1 MKNYKSYISALAV
14 LTLASCDPMHD
25 VYEELD
31 KDKLPVNNK
40 IEYTLVKADYKAISE
55 SAEKLAQTDEEKA
68 LAKNIL
74 SKEAFND
81 TYVAS
86 EFVPALLAQKFPQL
100 GFTST
105 AQVTY
110 NVTENVSANV
120 LKLEGLVNQPLVL
133 ADYQA
138 VMGEGSDMDFFSP
151 LYPADLNLPK
161 AVAAKFADV
170 TENGVYYTQYDYI
183 TSDPVKDGAMETLSA
198 EDLEDSE
205 LNTSNIPNWA
215 IETVVGPK
223 SWMAKTYN
231 GANNIY
237 AEISAFGSKEACES
251 WLISPALDVPNG
263 KDISF
268 NFDLEIR
275 FYTHSL
281 LEVFVSDNYNG
292 DYKTANWVNVTSSIE
307 IPQANTDNKL
317 ITMKN
322 VSLNNFEGKKIN
334 IAFVYKG
341 DDSIEPKKTT
351 TYRIDNLRLQENTI
365 SYINPV
371 YTKEVLVE
379 RYNGS
384 WSVYKFGTVV
394 SADDYV
400 TMGAKGSFKDQA
412 TANALLPIF
421 MGKTYAYAK
430 EGDTRTV
437 VYKVGS
443 AQKVDEYVFTNG
455 IFVLNNW
462 IKTVT
467 EQYVQ
472 DGKKWI
478 FDPSISF
485 DLNNADFVRIHSWV
499 KENKPDYIDAKYP
512 TTTEWYFGANSKF
525 NNFEHTTSIIEEY
538 DKKGDNEFEGKD
550 VSEVMNERMI
560 RCINDFVLEV
570 NYKDKDIIKGIDT
583 YFVANYIVRNGAVNT
598 TYSMKFKLVGKGQ
611 FEYVEGPIKK

>member
-68 LAKNIL
+68 LAKSIL

-183 TSDPVKDGAMETLSA
+183 TSDPVKEVTTVSLVNEGFEEVADKSYDVPGWTNVATEGTYKWQVRTYGGRQYMQFSAFKAEGVTKGWMVSPELVIANGDNPTFSFDVQVRNNTQKHEGLQVLISENFTGNVETATWTDIS
-198 EDLEDSE
+198 SE
-205 LNTSNIPNWA
+205 LNLPVGETGGAFVKVESNF
-215 IETVVGPK
+215 
-223 SWMAKTYN
+223 AK
-231 GANNIY
+231 Y
-237 AEISAFGSKEACES
+237 A
-251 WLISPALDVPNG
+251 G
-263 KDISF
+263 KTI
-268 NFDLEIR
+268 
-275 FYTHSL
+275 H
-281 LEVFVSDNYNG
+281 
-292 DYKTANWVNVTSSIE
+292 
-307 IPQANTDNKL
+307 
-317 ITMKN
+317 
-322 VSLNNFEGKKIN
+322 
-334 IAFVYKG
+334 IAFLYTG
-341 DDSIEPKKTT
+341 NGTTDATATYQIDDIQLGEEK
-351 TYRIDNLRLQENTI
+351 I

-455 IFVLNNW
+455 AFVLNNW
-462 IKTVT
+462 IETVT

-472 DGKKWI
+472 DGKQWI
-478 FDPSISF
+478 FDPSIKF
-485 DLNNADFVRIHSWV
+485 DLSKDDYAIIIKWV
-499 KENKPDYIDAKYP
+499 QANKAPYMDPKYDNS
-512 TTTEWYFGANSKF
+512 EYYFGASSHYGNF
-525 NNFEHTTSIIEEY
+525 NQTPVKLIEADER
-538 DKKGDNEFEGKD
+538 GDNEFAGNDMAKVMEARMKVCFG
-550 VSEVMNERMI
+550 EVLLPAKYADLSPLN
-560 RCINDFVLEV
+560 
-570 NYKDKDIIKGIDT
+570 GIDT
-583 YFVANYIVRNGAVNT
+583 YITPSYIVYDGANT

>member
-68 LAKNIL
+68 LAKSIL

-183 TSDPVKDGAMETLSA
+183 ASDPVKDGAMETLST
-198 EDLEDSE
+198 EDFENAVISPSE
-205 LNTSNIPNWA
+205 LTNW
-215 IETVVGPK
+215 TVVTTQGEK
-223 SWMAKTYN
+223 KWVAKKYSE
-231 GANNIY
+231 NIY
-237 AEISAFGSKEACES
+237 AEVSSFGSASACES
-251 WLISPALDVPNG
+251 WLISPEYAIDNE
-263 KDISF
+263 KNISF
-268 NFDLEIR
+268 NFDIKIR
-275 FYTHSL
+275 YYKHGETPGL
-281 LEVFVSDNYNG
+281 KVLVSDNYTDNVE
-292 DYKTANWVNVTSSIE
+292 TAIWTDVTASLNLPAKDQDPFVTS
-307 IPQANTDNKL
+307 DNYDLKAFAG
-317 ITMKN
+317 KN
-322 VSLNNFEGKKIN
+322 IH
-334 IAFVYKG
+334 IAFVYNG
-341 DDSIEPKKTT
+341 DQAKTS
-351 TYRIDNLRLQENTI
+351 TYQIDNLRIQESTI

>member
-40 IEYTLVKADYKAISE
+40 IEYTLTSDNYDAISKQALAI
-55 SAEKLAQTDEEKA
+55 AENAADSA
-68 LAKNIL
+68 LAKSIA
-74 SKEAFND
+74 SKQAFNE
-81 TYVAS
+81 TFAAP
-86 EFVPALLAQKFPQL
+86 EFVPALLTKMYPQL

-110 NVTENVSANV
+110 NVTENVSENV

-183 TSDPVKDGAMETLSA
+183 TSDPVKEVTTVSLVNEGFEEVADKSYDVPGWTNVATEGTYKWQVRSYGGRQYMQFSAFKAEGVTKGWMVSPELVIANGDNPTFSFDVQVRNNTQKHEGLQVLISENFTDNVETATWTDIS
-198 EDLEDSE
+198 SE
-205 LNTSNIPNWA
+205 LNLPVGETGGAFVKVESNF
-215 IETVVGPK
+215 
-223 SWMAKTYN
+223 AK
-231 GANNIY
+231 Y
-237 AEISAFGSKEACES
+237 A
-251 WLISPALDVPNG
+251 G
-263 KDISF
+263 KTI
-268 NFDLEIR
+268 
-275 FYTHSL
+275 H
-281 LEVFVSDNYNG
+281 
-292 DYKTANWVNVTSSIE
+292 
-307 IPQANTDNKL
+307 
-317 ITMKN
+317 
-322 VSLNNFEGKKIN
+322 
-334 IAFVYKG
+334 IAFLYTG
-341 DDSIEPKKTT
+341 NGTTDATATYQIDDIQLGEEK
-351 TYRIDNLRLQENTI
+351 I

-421 MGKTYAYAK
+421 MGKTYVYAK

-455 IFVLNNW
+455 AFVLNNW
-462 IKTVT
+462 IETVT

-472 DGKKWI
+472 DGKQWI
-478 FDPSISF
+478 FDPSIKF
-485 DLNNADFVRIHSWV
+485 DLSKDDYAIIIKWV
-499 KENKPDYIDAKYP
+499 QANKAPYMDPKYDNS
-512 TTTEWYFGANSKF
+512 EYYFGASSHYGNF
-525 NNFEHTTSIIEEY
+525 NQTPVKLIEADER
-538 DKKGDNEFEGKD
+538 GDNEFAGNDMAKVMEARMKVCFG
-550 VSEVMNERMI
+550 EVLLPAKYADLSPLN
-560 RCINDFVLEV
+560 
-570 NYKDKDIIKGIDT
+570 GIDT
-583 YFVANYIVRNGAVNT
+583 YITPSYIVYDGANT

>member
-40 IEYTLVKADYKAISE
+40 IEYTLTSDNYDAISKQALAI
-55 SAEKLAQTDEEKA
+55 AENAADSA
-68 LAKNIL
+68 LAKSIA
-74 SKEAFND
+74 SKQAFNE
-81 TYVAS
+81 TFAAP
-86 EFVPALLAQKFPQL
+86 EFVPALLTKMYPQL

-110 NVTENVSANV
+110 NVTENVSENV

-183 TSDPVKDGAMETLSA
+183 TSDPVKDGAMETLSTQ
-198 EDLEDSE
+198 DLEDSE
-205 LNTSNIPNWA
+205 LNTSNIPNWT

-223 SWMAKTYN
+223 SWMAKTYT

-251 WLISPALDVPNG
+251 WLISPAFDVPNG
-263 KDISF
+263 KDVSF

-281 LEVFVSDNYNG
+281 LEVFVSDNYSG

-307 IPQANTDNKL
+307 MPQENTGKL

-341 DDSIEPKKTT
+341 DDSIDPKETT
-351 TYRIDNLRLQENTI
+351 TYRIDNLRMQENTI

-421 MGKTYAYAK
+421 MAKTYAYAK

-455 IFVLNNW
+455 AFVLNNW
-462 IKTVT
+462 IETVT

-472 DGKKWI
+472 DGKQWI
-478 FDPSISF
+478 FDPSIKF
-485 DLNNADFVRIHSWV
+485 DLSKDDYAIIIKWV
-499 KENKPDYIDAKYP
+499 QANKEPYMDPKYDNS
-512 TTTEWYFGANSKF
+512 EYYFGASSHYGNF
-525 NNFEHTTSIIEEY
+525 NQTPVKLIEADER
-538 DKKGDNEFEGKD
+538 GDNEFAGNDMAKVMEARMKVCFG
-550 VSEVMNERMI
+550 EVLLPAKYADLSPLN
-560 RCINDFVLEV
+560 
-570 NYKDKDIIKGIDT
+570 GIDT
-583 YFVANYIVRNGAVNT
+583 YITPSYIVYDGANT

>member
-40 IEYTLVKADYKAISE
+40 IEYTLTGDDYTNISKQALAIAENAADS
-55 SAEKLAQTDEEKA
+55 A
-68 LAKNIL
+68 LAKSIA
-74 SKEAFND
+74 SKQAFNE
-81 TYVAS
+81 TFKAP
-86 EFVPALLAQKFPQL
+86 EFVPALLTKMYPQL

-110 NVTENVSANV
+110 NVTENVSENV

-138 VMGEGSDMDFFSP
+138 VMGEGSDMDFFTP
-151 LYPADLNLPK
+151 LYPAESNLAK

-183 TSDPVKDGAMETLSA
+183 TSDPVKDGAMETLSTDDF
-198 EDLEDSE
+198 EDAVITPSE
-205 LNTSNIPNWA
+205 LTNW
-215 IETVVGPK
+215 TVVTTQGEK
-223 SWMAKTYN
+223 KWIAKEYSGN
-231 GANNIY
+231 KY
-237 AEISAFGSKEACES
+237 AEVSAYKATSACES
-251 WLISPALDVPNG
+251 WLISPEYAIENG
-263 KDISF
+263 KNISF
-268 NFDLEIR
+268 NFDIKIR
-275 FYTHSL
+275 FYNHGETPGL
-281 LEVFVSDNYNG
+281 KVLVSDNYTDNVE
-292 DYKTANWVNVTSSIE
+292 TATWTDVTASLNLPAKDQDPFVTS
-307 IPQANTDNKL
+307 DNYDLKAYAG
-317 ITMKN
+317 KN
-322 VSLNNFEGKKIN
+322 IR
-334 IAFVYKG
+334 IAFVYNG
-341 DDSIEPKKTT
+341 DQVKTS
-351 TYRIDNLRLQENTI
+351 TYQIDNLRIQENTI

-379 RYNGS
+379 RYNGN

-412 TANALLPIF
+412 TANVLLPVF
-421 MGKTYAYAK
+421 MGKTYPYAK

-443 AQKVDEYVFTNG
+443 TQKVDEFVFTNG
-455 IFVLNNW
+455 VFVLNNW
-462 IKTVT
+462 IETVT

-478 FDPSISF
+478 FDPSIKF
-485 DLNNADFVRIHSWV
+485 DLSKDDYAIIIKWV
-499 KENKPDYIDAKYP
+499 QANKAPYMDPKYDNS
-512 TTTEWYFGANSKF
+512 EYYFGASSHYGNF
-525 NNFEHTTSIIEEY
+525 NQTPVKLIEADER
-538 DKKGDNEFEGKD
+538 GDNEFAGNDMAKVMEARMKQCFA
-550 VSEVMNERMI
+550 EVLLPVKYADLNL
-560 RCINDFVLEV
+560 IN
-570 NYKDKDIIKGIDT
+570 GIDT
-583 YFVANYIVRNGAVNT
+583 YVTPSYIVYDGANT
-598 TYSMKFKLVGKGQ
+598 TYSMKFKLVGKGK